1 MYLMAHFYSKQYITM
16 VVEDIKPLVK
26 GTAEITGV
34 CVDMTVTY
42 NINAIDGHEYQL
54 DIDLSNRRDVGESA
68 TFLSP
73 EKGLYLMRWIRRANK
88 DGSLI
93 QLK

>member
-1 MYLMAHFYSKQYITM
+1 M
-16 VVEDIKPLVK
+16 VVDDIKPLVK

-42 NINAIDGHEYQL
+42 KIKAIDGHEYQL
-54 DIDLSNRRDVGESA
+54 DIDLQDRKDVGNST
-68 TFLSP
+68 TFISP

-88 DGSLI
+88 DGTLI
-93 QLK
+93 KLD